1 MSVYQRNTIVGA
13 VVLVG
18 LGVLAWMVLQ
28 FANKAASFF
37 LTTGMP
43 ITLTA
48 GRADGVAEGAP
59 VTYRGVNVGRVT
71 GVRRVAG
78 AAEGED
84 IAIDALIQADP
95 PLPAN
100 LHGRIKQTSLLGAS
114 ATITL
119 EPVPDLSDPA
129 TRPTTA
135 ASDAAPIELA
145 KGANLRAE
153 YVPDI
158 TSLGDNI
165 RGLTDS
171 IQNIIGDPTVKE
183 DIHISLANIRDTTA
197 SANRLSVKLE
207 KLSDRLDEIAEESS
221 GTMADARGAAKE
233 ARATVKDVRA
243 TVKDARATVNDGR
256 IELRKFSANL
266 NQRMEQFALTL
277 QHVQS
282 VARKIDEGKGTAG
295 QLVNDPRLYDSLAD
309 TATEMNLM
317 VREMR
322 LLIEQWQQE
331 GIIKL

>member
-1 MSVYQRNTIVGA
+1 MSAYQRNTIVGA

-18 LGVLAWMVLQ
+18 LGILGWMILQ
-28 FANKAASFF
+28 FANRAASFF

-48 GRADGVAEGAP
+48 GRADGVAEGSQ

-78 AAEGED
+78 APEGAD
-84 IAIDALIQADP
+84 IVIDALIEADP

-100 LHGRIKQTSLLGAS
+100 LEGRIKQTSLLGAS

-119 EPVPDLSDPA
+119 EPGPDELDPA
-129 TRPTTA
+129 SRPATA
-135 ASDAAPIELA
+135 DGPRLPPLLVE
-145 KGANLRAE
+145 GANLRAE

-165 RGLTDS
+165 RGLTNSLQDL
-171 IQNIIGDPTVKE
+171 IGDPRVKE
-183 DIHISLANIRDTTA
+183 DVHVSLANIRETTE
-197 SANRLSVKLE
+197 SAKHLGARLE
-207 KLSDRLDEIAEESS
+207 KLSDRLDEIADNSN
-221 GTMADARGAAKE
+221 GTISE
-233 ARATVKDVRA
+233 AHETVKDVRA

-256 IELRKFSANL
+256 RELRKFSANL
-266 NQRMEQFALTL
+266 NQRMEQVALSL

-282 VARKIDEGKGTAG
+282 VARKVDEGEGTAG
-295 QLVNDPRLYDSLAD
+295 QLVNNPKLYESLAD
-309 TATEMNLM
+309 TVAEMNLM
-317 VREMR
+317 VRDMR
-322 LLIEQWQQE
+322 RLIQQWEQE